1 MPKRISASNSRG
13 LGPTD
18 GQAAHGPGVA
28 HDAPRPRGRPR
39 TEIDTDAIAD
49 AVAKLFVQGGLDAVS
64 IVGAARELE
73 VSRATLYRAV
83 PTRQHLLGILFERST
98 RELTELASEAMQTDV
113 PVEER
118 MRRMLELQV
127 DAAVRMRHHLSV
139 FYGGGDLPIDVVDR
153 WHSWSRQYEALWMR
167 CVEEAMAAGV
177 LAPSNV
183 LVATRLILGMCIWV
197 SRWYRP
203 SDGVEAVDIAEAA
216 IALLFPR
223 SA

>member
-1 MPKRISASNSRG
+1 MPKRTSTSGGRG
-13 LGPTD
+13 SDPAD
-18 GQAAHGPGVA
+18 GQAAHARDVG
-28 HDAPRPRGRPR
+28 HDGPRPRGRPR

-49 AVAKLFVQGGLDAVS
+49 AVARLFVQGGLDAVS

-98 RELTELASEAMQTDV
+98 RELTELASEAMQTDA

-167 CVEEAMAAGV
+167 CVEEAMEAGV

-183 LVATRLILGMCIWV
+183 MVATRLILGMCIWV

-203 SDGVEAVDIAEAA
+203 SDGVDAAHIAEAA